1 MLGFLRPMHAL
12 SLIALL
18 VCGCQAGVSDLS
30 NPEESGTATA
40 SDTTGD
46 ANASENAN
54 DAEDV
59 QTDTASTD
67 DTLSDTAATTTDTA
81 TGADTATTADTSND
95 TTATTTD
102 TATDTA
108 TGADTAPSAEGFT
121 TANNRIYHNGQEVR
135 LFGVNWF
142 GFETDSYCLHGLWET
157 PWDEQMD
164 HIVDLGFTAVRV
176 PFCPATLTGV
186 AASSQS
192 WNNPELAGMDSLELL
207 DFMLTEMDARGLYI
221 LLDHHRPDCEAIS
234 ELWYTDSY
242 AEADWI
248 ADLVFVAER
257 YAGLAHFVGV
267 DLKNEPHGTATWGTG
282 ATDTDWDG
290 AAERAAAAI
299 LAVNDAIL
307 IFVEGIQEN
316 ATCSSDTYSHWW
328 GGNIESITC
337 HPLDIPA
344 GKLVLSPH
352 VYGPD
357 VYAQS
362 YFDAA
367 DFPANLPAIW
377 DTHFGFA
384 WGAGYTVIP
393 GEFGGQYGQGDARDD
408 EWQDAF
414 INYMILNDACNFFY
428 WSWNANSTDTGGI
441 LQDDWVTVEAG
452 KYANLLRLMDHCR

>member
-1 MLGFLRPMHAL
+1 MHAL

-18 VCGCQAGVSDLS
+18 VCGCRVGAPDLS
-30 NPEESGTATA
+30 NPEEESETATE
-40 SDTTGD
+40 SDTSSD
-46 ANASENAN
+46 VDASENEHA
-54 DAEDV
+54 AEDV
-59 QTDTASTD
+59 QTDTATSD
-67 DTLSDTAATTTDTA
+67 DTTDNPSNNTVATATDTTTGVDTV
-81 TGADTATTADTSND
+81 TNDDTSND
-95 TTATTTD
+95 TVATATVTA
-102 TATDTA
+102 TATDV
-108 TGADTAPSAEGFT
+108 DTAAPAEGFT
-121 TANNRIYHNGQEVR
+121 TANNRIYHNGQEIR

-176 PFCPATLTGV
+176 PFCPTTLTGTT
-186 AASSQS
+186 ASSQS
-192 WNNPELAGMDSLELL
+192 WNNPELAGMDSVELL
-207 DFMLTEMDARGLYI
+207 DFMLAEMDARGLYI
-221 LLDHHRPDCEAIS
+221 LLDHHRPDCQAIS

-257 YAGLAHFVGV
+257 YAGLEHFLGV
-267 DLKNEPHGTATWGTG
+267 DLKNEPHDAATWGTG
-282 ATDTDWDG
+282 DSDTDWDG

-299 LAVNDAIL
+299 LAVNDRVL

-316 ATCSSDTYSHWW
+316 ATCSSYTYSHWW
-328 GGNIESITC
+328 GGNIEPITC

-344 GKLVLSPH
+344 DKLVLSPH

-377 DTHFGFA
+377 DEHFGFA
-384 WGAGYTVIP
+384 WDDGYSVVP
-393 GEFGGQYGQGDARDD
+393 GEFGGQYGGGDARDD

-414 INYMILNDACNFFY
+414 IDYLIANDACHFFY

-441 LQDDWVTVEAG
+441 LQDDWVTVEAE